1 MARSPE
7 TTSFTAS
14 GLCAAS
20 SISAATARG
29 RERYDAGSEL
39 IAQIN
44 AGSAQRSA
52 PSSFEAARQLFQ

>member
-1 MARSPE
+1 MTPDR
-7 TTSFTAS
+7 
-14 GLCAAS
+14 
-20 SISAATARG
+20 
-29 RERYDAGSEL
+29 EL